1 MKSCSGRKCNTLV
14 PYVEGKTYN
23 AKLMH
28 GGARYAPIL
37 MNRACVGS
45 SSLPCRS
52 DTSTTLSTTEST
64 QRAEMRTDMKRVALK
79 QNRLR
84 HNPSSH
90 PYDRPSSSP
99 NPERLEWRSERYHT
113 GPSSPLNP
121 LDALEAS

>member
-28 GGARYAPIL
+28 GGARYVPIL

-84 HNPSSH
+84 HNPRRIHMTGRRAVLTPSASSGGVNDTIQGQL
-90 PYDRPSSSP
+90 P
-99 NPERLEWRSERYHT
+99 RSTH
-113 GPSSPLNP
+113 
-121 LDALEAS
+121 